1 MCGAIANDEIPAPD
15 IRRDFVE
22 ARWIMLSA
30 SHTDGGMTLT
40 CR

>member
-1 MCGAIANDEIPAPD
+1 MTSVSD
-15 IRRDFVE
+15 IRRDIVE

-30 SHTDGGMTLT
+30 SHTDAGMTLP